1 MNGIYGF
8 DHIPAGIAFSKLV
21 GNLEKDDRDIFT
33 EACSYELAR
42 YIYDLNSFFGF
53 LTNKNIIKY
62 WELKSTLNLKG
73 RFLNINN
80 FWLRNVNL

>member
-42 YIYDLNSFFGF
+42 YIY
-53 LTNKNIIKY
+53 NKIK
-62 WELKSTLNLKG
+62 
-73 RFLNINN
+73 
-80 FWLRNVNL
+80 